1 MKNNLVIK
9 HNDLIEA
16 RYELNLI
23 EQKIILYAA
32 TKIDTNK
39 DNFNMVHIKVSDL
52 TELMDTTIQRYK
64 EFSIIADGLMNK
76 GIYFKDRPDFS
87 VRWVASSE
95 YIGDGIIEL
104 EFSQKLIPYLLQL
117 KNKFTRY
124 QLENILNL
132 KSKYSIR
139 LYELMKQY
147 EKIGKREFKIEELK
161 RILYCEGMYSDFRNF
176 NRVVLET
183 TKSEINEFT
192 DINIDYKRI
201 KQGRKVIG
209 LVYTIQPKEQ
219 QDKIYIEYLNQSY
232 NIQDL
237 KIKMGV
243 RNENFN
249 SKQIMDIYELAV
261 QKVQD
266 DFDVFEYIRLNYLHM
281 ISKGTARNKYSY
293 LLSAI
298 EDDYASAAGQ
308 LRIFDIIK

>member
-39 DNFNMVHIKVSDL
+39 DNFTMVQIKVSDL

-64 EFSIIADGLMNK
+64 EFSIIADGLMDK

-147 EKIGKREFKIEELK
+147 EKIGKREFELEELK

-176 NRVVLET
+176 DRVVLDNAR
-183 TKSEINEFT
+183 KEINENT
-192 DINIDYKRI
+192 DILITYDKLKTGRRITSILFNIE
-201 KQGRKVIG
+201 
-209 LVYTIQPKEQ
+209 PKDQ
-219 QDKIYIEYLNQSY
+219 QEKIYIEYLNQLY

-237 KIKMGV
+237 KLKMGLQQ
-243 RNENFN
+243 ENF
-249 SKQIMDIYELAV
+249 SAKQIMSIYELAIT
-261 QKVQD
+261 KTQD
-266 DFDVFEYIRLNYLHM
+266 KFDPFEYVRLNYIHVKA
-281 ISKGTARNKYSY
+281 KGSARNPYSY
-293 LLSAI
+293 LIAAI
-298 EDDYASAAGQ
+298 ENDYGAAAGQ
-308 LRIFDIIK
+308 LRLFDMI

>member
-1 MKNNLVIK
+1 MKTDLVIK

-16 RYELNLI
+16 RYDLNLM

-39 DNFNMVHIKVSDL
+39 DNFNMVQIKVSDL

-64 EFSIIADGLMNK
+64 EFSIIAEGLMDK
-76 GIYFKDRPDFS
+76 GIYFKDRPDFN

-147 EKIGKREFKIEELK
+147 EKIGKREFDLEELK

-176 NRVVLET
+176 DRVVLANA
-183 TKSEINEFT
+183 KQEINKHT
-192 DINIDYKRI
+192 DINIDYDKLKTGRRI
-201 KQGRKVIG
+201 TSILFKVE
-209 LVYTIQPKEQ
+209 PKDQ
-219 QDKIYIEYLNQSY
+219 QDRIYIEYLNQSY
-232 NIQDL
+232 NIKEMQL
-237 KIKMGV
+237 KMGLS
-243 RNENFN
+243 NENFN
-249 SKQIMDIYELAV
+249 SKQIINIYELAV
-261 QKVQD
+261 KKLENEEEKNI
-266 DFDVFEYIRLNYLHM
+266 FEYIRLNYLH
-281 ISKGTARNKYSY
+281 IRDKARNKYSY
-293 LLSAI
+293 LLKAL
-298 EDDYASAAGQ
+298 ENDYAVAAAQ
-308 LRIFDIIK
+308 IKLDYYL